1 MKKTFILII
10 ILFLLSGCTAEYN
23 LNISDKGFNETLV
36 LRAEN
41 LNDNELLI
49 DYPITAFYDSEGNN
63 EDPLKKEP
71 DVEYYNSK
79 LIKENNLNK
88 LTYNYKFNESEI
100 LSSRIIRNSFSTII
114 FKKYD
119 HDEDGKNDYMLISTT
134 DDFEGFKYEN
144 LSKVVINIRN
154 DYKVISSNADKV
166 NDNIYTWIFTRNSN
180 KAINMVYDPSTVI
193 DNRTTLEK
201 FIDSNYIIGFIFIV
215 LFIIL
220 IFVILGFKRYSDLR
234 DKI

>member
-1 MKKTFILII
+1 MTIFMKKTFILII

-114 FKKYD
+114 FK
-119 HDEDGKNDYMLISTT
+119 I
-134 DDFEGFKYEN
+134 
-144 LSKVVINIRN
+144 
-154 DYKVISSNADKV
+154 
-166 NDNIYTWIFTRNSN
+166 
-180 KAINMVYDPSTVI
+180 
-193 DNRTTLEK
+193 
-201 FIDSNYIIGFIFIV
+201 
-215 LFIIL
+215 
-220 IFVILGFKRYSDLR
+220 
-234 DKI
+234 

>member
-1 MKKTFILII
+1 MKKIFLLIMI
-10 ILFLLSGCTAEYN
+10 SFLLSGCTAEYN
-23 LNISDKGFNETLV
+23 LNISDKGFSETLI

-49 DYPITAFYDSEGNN
+49 EYPITTFYDSEGNN

-71 DVEYYNSK
+71 GVEYYNSK
-79 LIKENNLNK
+79 LIQENNLNK
-88 LTYNYKFNESEI
+88 LIYNYNFSENEI
-100 LSSRIIRNSFSTII
+100 LLSRIIRNSFSTVI

-134 DDFEGFKYEN
+134 DDFSGFKYEN
-144 LSKVVINIRN
+144 LSEVVINIRN
-154 DYKVISSNADKV
+154 DYKVISSNADKI
-166 NDNIYTWIFTRNSN
+166 NGNIYTWVFNKDSS
-180 KAINMVYDPSTVI
+180 KAINMVYDPSIVI
-193 DNRTTLEK
+193 DNRTTMEK
-201 FIDSNYIIGFIFIV
+201 FADSNYILGFIFIF

-220 IFVILGFKRYSDLR
+220 VFVVLIFKKYSNLK

>member
-1 MKKTFILII
+1 MKIESYGYDDYGNQIQKTIAD
-10 ILFLLSGCTAEYN
+10 GV
-23 LNISDKGFNETLV
+23 GH
-36 LRAEN
+36 
-41 LNDNELLI
+41 
-49 DYPITAFYDSEGNN
+49 
-63 EDPLKKEP
+63 
-71 DVEYYNSK
+71 
-79 LIKENNLNK
+79 
-88 LTYNYKFNESEI
+88 TYNYKFNESEI

>member
-1 MKKTFILII
+1 
-10 ILFLLSGCTAEYN
+10 
-23 LNISDKGFNETLV
+23 
-36 LRAEN
+36 
-41 LNDNELLI
+41 
-49 DYPITAFYDSEGNN
+49 
-63 EDPLKKEP
+63 
-71 DVEYYNSK
+71 
-79 LIKENNLNK
+79 
-88 LTYNYKFNESEI
+88 
-100 LSSRIIRNSFSTII
+100 
-114 FKKYD
+114 
-119 HDEDGKNDYMLISTT
+119 MLISTT

>member
-1 MKKTFILII
+1 MKKIFLLIMI
-10 ILFLLSGCTAEYN
+10 SFLLSGCTAEYN